1 MDEQNEHQISITPNL
16 VPAKPNFM
24 IPVSIVLSGALVA
37 LAIIYSGMSAPRSPA
52 GAAGAVEEAAN
63 ADGMRAVSEAEDHI
77 LGNPSAPVKLVEYS
91 DLECPFCKKFH
102 REALAQVISE
112 YVKQGTVAI
121 VYRHLP
127 LDGLHSQ
134 ARKEAEATECA
145 NELGGNAA
153 FWAYVDRI
161 FNETPS
167 NDGLDLALL
176 PTFAADLGM
185 DRGRFSECLQ
195 SGRHADRVTRDQRD
209 ATAAGAQGTP
219 YSVVLAPDGTKSIV
233 SGAQPYTA
241 VKKAIEDALARK

>member
-1 MDEQNEHQISITPNL
+1 MDEQKEEHVFTTQNPVSS
-16 VPAKPNFM
+16 KPNFM
-24 IPVSIVLSGALVA
+24 IPVSIVLSGVLVA
-37 LAIIYSGMSAPRSPA
+37 LAVIYSGASAPRLPA
-52 GAAGAVEEAAN
+52 GAAGAVEVSGN

-77 LGNPSAPVKLVEYS
+77 LGNPAAPVKLIEYS

-102 REALAQVISE
+102 HEALAQVINE

-161 FNETPS
+161 FKETPS

-219 YSVVLAPDGTKSIV
+219 YSVVLAPDGTKAIV